1 VCHRAAAAC
10 PAPCSNSMAQRTN
23 KSTKV
28 CFKCLNFLGARCA
41 PSLLFD
47 RLLRDTKGGL
57 QTFAASAQAL
67 GQSGES
73 GRSMRGQIHKCCK
86 RSNGD
91 KPTLTD
97 AALSTNGCF
106 GDAAGA
112 ILHDCKSHV
121 SLSDH
126 ERVNL
131 KA

>member
-1 VCHRAAAAC
+1 
-10 PAPCSNSMAQRTN
+10 M
-23 KSTKV
+23 
-28 CFKCLNFLGARCA
+28 
-41 PSLLFD
+41 
-47 RLLRDTKGGL
+47 LRHVHFYMNGGL
-57 QTFAASAQAL
+57 QTFAASARAM

-73 GRSMRGQIHKCCK
+73 GRSMRGQIHKFCK

-121 SLSDH
+121 SLSDY
-126 ERVNL
+126 EQVNL

>member
-1 VCHRAAAAC
+1 LREEEGLEPVQTLVPIAANGGKDPEVIDAAHVHFY
-10 PAPCSNSMAQRTN
+10 M
-23 KSTKV
+23 
-28 CFKCLNFLGARCA
+28 
-41 PSLLFD
+41 
-47 RLLRDTKGGL
+47 KGGL
-57 QTFAASAQAL
+57 QTFATSARAL

-73 GRSMRGQIHKCCK
+73 GRSMRGQIHKFCK

>member
-1 VCHRAAAAC
+1 VCEFGHLSFCSRSEWLVWRAASQHLEVAVNG
-10 PAPCSNSMAQRTN
+10 SNGPFMSI
-23 KSTKV
+23 
-28 CFKCLNFLGARCA
+28 
-41 PSLLFD
+41 
-47 RLLRDTKGGL
+47 DTKGGL
-57 QTFAASAQAL
+57 QTFAASARAL

-73 GRSMRGQIHKCCK
+73 GRSMRGQIHKFCK

>member
-1 VCHRAAAAC
+1 MVGRGYGDYFFVEGDEGLEPVQTLVRSAANGGKDPEVIDAAHVHFY
-10 PAPCSNSMAQRTN
+10 M
-23 KSTKV
+23 
-28 CFKCLNFLGARCA
+28 
-41 PSLLFD
+41 
-47 RLLRDTKGGL
+47 KGGL
-57 QTFAASAQAL
+57 QTFAASARAL

-73 GRSMRGQIHKCCK
+73 GRSMRGQIHKFCK